1 MRVDIP
7 VVASCLRRTIGIALT
22 IGITLLRAISDLVRG
37 VEGVCGLP
45 AWSSAPPPLV
55 LEGLLPHYARC
66 CLPQHRVI
74 A

>member
-1 MRVDIP
+1 MRLDIP
-7 VVASCLRRTIGIALT
+7 LVASCLLRT
-22 IGITLLRAISDLVRG
+22 IGITLLRAISGLVRG
-37 VEGVCGLP
+37 VEGVCDFP
-45 AWSSAPPPLV
+45 AWISAPPPLV